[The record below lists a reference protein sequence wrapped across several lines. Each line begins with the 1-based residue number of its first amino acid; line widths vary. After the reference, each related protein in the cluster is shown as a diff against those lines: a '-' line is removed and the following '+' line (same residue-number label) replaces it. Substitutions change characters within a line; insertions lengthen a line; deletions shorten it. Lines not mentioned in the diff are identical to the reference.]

1 MKLNEVHNIDEAMM
15 AGGQE
20 AYATEAKL
28 DAYTRDQMAATSGFG
43 RKPREHD
50 TGDDEPKG
58 VFTVVIDGRDW
69 KTATSNEAFR
79 MASAV
84 ARKHP
89 GKRVQVRW
97 PTGQLNTVAEAL
109 SMGMEEEFVGEPEH
123 DGSTFKTAYT
133 PYTVLQ
139 CT

>member
-20 AYATEAKL
+20 AYATEAKP

-50 TGDDEPKG
+50 TGDDEPAG
-58 VFTVVIDGRDW
+58 LFTVVIDGRDW

-79 MASAV
+79 TVSYT
-84 ARKHP
+84 HLTLP
-89 GKRVQVRW
+89 TKRIV
-97 PTGQLNTVAEAL
+97 
-109 SMGMEEEFVGEPEH
+109 
-123 DGSTFKTAYT
+123 
-133 PYTVLQ
+133 
-139 CT
+139 